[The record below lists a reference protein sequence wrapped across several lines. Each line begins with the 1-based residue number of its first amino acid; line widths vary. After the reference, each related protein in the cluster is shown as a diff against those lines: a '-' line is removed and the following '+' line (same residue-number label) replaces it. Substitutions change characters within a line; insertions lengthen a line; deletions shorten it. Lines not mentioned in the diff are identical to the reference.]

1 MNLSCGA
8 GFVQLLM
15 LLSGV
20 SGIAII
26 FREQSRASLLRHN
39 KTKIAAV
46 GQRIMQ
52 EASNLKIKEQLRFL
66 HRRGTLRKE
75 ISQGTAFLR
84 NRIAA
89 SDQKRITAEQMLTE
103 LMDQCR
109 MLKLPYARMLSL
121 IRMGEGSH
129 AVREF
134 VTMTG
139 DPHAREYAGMIVL
152 LDELLPQQIYEDLT
166 SFQRQLMQ
174 ERITVIRRKD
184 EALSNLLYIPVM
196 ANLILIF
203 FDFLYVAYFLQQRE
217 MMGLLMG

>member
-26 FREQSRASLLRHN
+26 FREQSRASLMRHN

-75 ISQGTAFLR
+75 ISQGTAFLK

-89 SDQKRITAEQMLTE
+89 LQSIRTSEKQFAYTVIIITLYGQYET
-103 LMDQCR
+103 
-109 MLKLPYARMLSL
+109 
-121 IRMGEGSH
+121 
-129 AVREF
+129 F
-134 VTMTG
+134 V
-139 DPHAREYAGMIVL
+139 
-152 LDELLPQQIYEDLT
+152 
-166 SFQRQLMQ
+166 
-174 ERITVIRRKD
+174 ERIIK
-184 EALSNLLYIPVM
+184 EYLK
-196 ANLILIF
+196 
-203 FDFLYVAYFLQQRE
+203 E
-217 MMGLLMG
+217 MHLDT